1 VIASRSMKIIRIGIG
16 IGVGVVIGVVAA
28 LAGCPKRAAPPPE
41 QGSTVGSAAPAPV
54 DDLGPE
60 LETARAART
69 LPALTAA
76 VWRDGA
82 LVARGAVGLRV
93 ATDPASAVG
102 ADDRWHLGSNT
113 KAMTA
118 TLIGIYVDRGLVKW
132 DATLATVFSD
142 VAVHAGLRS
151 VTIEQLLQH
160 RGGIAN
166 DAWRP
171 PLTAALMAGKEPARA
186 DLARA
191 MLEAAPGATVGSFEY
206 SNAGFILAGAIVERV
221 GGASWEELIVREL
234 WRPLGMTGCGFGA
247 PTGAQP
253 WGHDDGNAPVEPGP
267 AADNH
272 PILGPAGTAHCT
284 LESYGKFLALHAGT
298 APPDAAA
305 VISAASLARLHAAP
319 TTTEGT
325 PHAGGW
331 VLVRGGG
338 GIGHAGSN
346 TMWYL
351 TAIVLPDAKLAVVVA
366 TNRADATIAVVRDE
380 LLARYQR

>member
-1 VIASRSMKIIRIGIG
+1 MRLTWIW
-16 IGVGVVIGVVAA
+16 VGMWVGFLAA
-28 LAGCPKRAAPPPE
+28 LTGCPKPAPTVPPPD
-41 QGSTVGSAAPAPV
+41 QGSAAGGAAVVPV
-54 DDLGPE
+54 DDLGPD

-82 LVARGAVGLRV
+82 LVAHGAVGLRV

-102 ADDRWHLGSNT
+102 QGDRWHLGSNT

-118 TLIGIYVDRGLVKW
+118 TLIGIYVDRGLLTW
-132 DATLATVFSD
+132 DATMATVFPD

-166 DAWRP
+166 DAWHP
-171 PLTAALMAGKEPARA
+171 PLTAALTAGKEAVRA

-191 MLEAAPGATVGSFEY
+191 MLEAAPGATVGNYHY

-221 GGASWEELIVREL
+221 GGATWEELIDREL

-253 WGHDDGNAPVEPGP
+253 WGHRDGNVPVAPGP

-272 PILGPAGTAHCT
+272 PALGPAGTAHCT

-298 APPDAAA
+298 APPEAAA
-305 VISAASLARLHAAP
+305 LVSAASLARLHAAP
-319 TTTEGT
+319 ATTEGT
-325 PHAGGW
+325 PYAGGW
-331 VLVRGGG
+331 VLVGGR

-351 TAIVLPDAKLAVVVA
+351 TTIVMPDAKLAVVVA
-366 TNRADATIAVVRDE
+366 TNRADGTIAVVRDE
-380 LLARYQR
+380 LLARYQD